1 MSSSTLGLK
10 FAPLLRSLPSRSQLY
25 MPSSSTSLFHSSS
38 PIITKSSS
46 SPFTAT
52 THHRSISTTTAKM
65 SATPYLTALA
75 ARRSIYPL
83 KKESP
88 IPDSRLREIITEV
101 IKHVP
106 SSFNAQ
112 STRAVLLLH
121 AEHDK
126 LWDIHAEVL
135 KPIVPAEGWAA
146 TEGKINMFKG
156 AYATVRPPPLTF
168 PLPPLFHKTVKLIIP
183 PQILFFTHAPTI
195 VGQQKAFPMYA
206 EKFPHWAAQSSGAHE
221 ISLWTA
227 LAAEGLG
234 GNLQHYNPLVDARV
248 RETWGISE
256 DWVLDAELVVGTPAG
271 EAGEKAF
278 LPIEGER
285 LLVFGEKA

>member
-1 MSSSTLGLK
+1 
-10 FAPLLRSLPSRSQLY
+10 
-25 MPSSSTSLFHSSS
+25 
-38 PIITKSSS
+38 
-46 SPFTAT
+46 
-52 THHRSISTTTAKM
+52 M

-75 ARRSIYPL
+75 ARRTIYPL

-156 AYATVRPPPLTF
+156 AYAT
-168 PLPPLFHKTVKLIIP
+168 
-183 PQILFFTHAPTI
+183 ILFFTHTPT
-195 VGQQKAFPMYA
+195 VLGQQAAFPMYA
-206 EKFPHWAAQSSGAHE
+206 EKFPHWAAQSAGAHE

-248 RETWGISE
+248 RETWGVSE

-271 EAGEKAF
+271 EAGEKTF
-278 LPIEGER
+278 LPVEGER

>member
-1 MSSSTLGLK
+1 M
-10 FAPLLRSLPSRSQLY
+10 
-25 MPSSSTSLFHSSS
+25 
-38 PIITKSSS
+38 TK
-46 SPFTAT
+46 
-52 THHRSISTTTAKM
+52 STTTP
-65 SATPYLTALA
+65 SATPYLSALA

-88 IPDSRLREIITEV
+88 IPDSRIREIIAEV

-121 AEHDK
+121 DEHDK

-135 KPIVPAEGWAA
+135 KPIVPAAGWAA

-156 AYATVRPPPLTF
+156 AYAT
-168 PLPPLFHKTVKLIIP
+168 
-183 PQILFFTHAPTI
+183 ILFFTHTPTI
-195 VGQQKAFPMYA
+195 TGQQATYA
-206 EKFPHWAAQSSGAHE
+206 AYADKFPHWAAQSAGATE

-234 GNLQHYNPLVDARV
+234 GNLQHYNPLVDERV
-248 RETWGISE
+248 RETWGLSA
-256 DWVLDAELVVGTPAG
+256 DWVLDAELVVGAPGGPAG
-271 EAGEKAF
+271 EKTF
-278 LPIEGER
+278 LPVEGER